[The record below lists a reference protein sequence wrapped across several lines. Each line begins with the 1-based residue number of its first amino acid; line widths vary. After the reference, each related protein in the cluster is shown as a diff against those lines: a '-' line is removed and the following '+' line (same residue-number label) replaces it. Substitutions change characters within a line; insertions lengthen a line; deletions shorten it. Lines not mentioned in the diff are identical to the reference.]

1 MRRAVSGLLGWFVLF
16 GLGVGGWQALA
27 PASFYEDFPGSG
39 RHWVSVDGPYNEHL
53 LRDVGQGNLALGVV
67 ALVAL
72 LTGGVWLARATGLAA
87 LVAFLPHQ
95 LYHQL
100 TLHLLETTS
109 DQVLQTVTLSLVSV
123 AAVLLT
129 AFAFRLPAGAP
140 PRPASR
146 GTGPSGR
153 TRATPPAGTGA
164 RMPSP
169 RGVSSHD
176 DHPTDV
182 R

>member
-1 MRRAVSGLLGWFVLF
+1 MRRTVSGLLAWFVLF
-16 GLGVGGWQALA
+16 GLGVGGWQLLA
-27 PASFYEDFPGSG
+27 PRSFYEEFPGSG

-72 LTGGVWLARATGLAA
+72 STGGVWLARATGLAA
-87 LVAFLPHQ
+87 VVAYLPHQ

-109 DQVLQTVTLSLVSV
+109 DEVLQTVTLSLVSV

-129 AFAFRLPAGAP
+129 ALAFRLPVDERLPTRLQRGRG
-140 PRPASR
+140 PRPQPLPVP
-146 GTGPSGR
+146 GPEGDEDAPRPRSA
-153 TRATPPAGTGA
+153 RA
-164 RMPSP
+164 
-169 RGVSSHD
+169 
-176 DHPTDV
+176 
-182 R
+182 